1 MCLNFLKILH
11 NIMVIKLYYL
21 NIFFIF
27 SLLGHIVENFVY
39 TKVDSGILYGWW
51 TPIYGFGVIAI
62 ILINKYIDRFKLKW
76 YIKIPLL
83 FVISGVVLAIIET
96 IGGYYIEFIFG
107 RIFWSYPDHF
117 VPIGKYTS
125 LQMMAL
131 WGISSIGLIYILIPL
146 INKFINKIPNYIT
159 QLLVF
164 LFISD
169 IIYTYSKL
177 ANVFTKFF
185 ISFINLIKIN

>member
-1 MCLNFLKILH
+1 
-11 NIMVIKLYYL
+11 MVIKLYYL

-83 FVISGVVLAIIET
+83 FVISSIVLAIIET

-107 RIFWSYPDHF
+107 RVFWSYPDHF